1 MIRAGSLLA
10 RVSLAV
16 ALVIALVIAMA
27 ACEKHADAPV
37 AAAAPPQAE
46 AKAESPLQPIAGI
59 KDIMAFIVDPA
70 ADALWESV
78 STLETAKGL
87 EEKFPKTDEEW
98 WVARG
103 HAIRLMEGG
112 NLLLMEGRHVAME
125 GHHLE
130 DSGTPG
136 NLTAEES
143 EKAIAND
150 RATFVGFARA
160 LHDVGYQM
168 LEAVDNKDPPA
179 IMDAGD
185 ALDAVCEGC
194 HLKFWYP
201 GQVVPRFP
209 DQAPEVD
216 APAPA
221 KAK

>member
-1 MIRAGSLLA
+1 MHTQYGITAARRLLA
-10 RVSLAV
+10 LAGLKAVGLIGV
-16 ALVIALVIAMA
+16 AAGLVVGLA

-37 AAAAPPQAE
+37 AAAAP
-46 AKAESPLQPIAGI
+46 KAESPLQPTAGI
-59 KDIMAFIVDPA
+59 KDIMAFQVDPA

-78 STLETAKGL
+78 STLETATGI

-112 NLLLMEGRHVAME
+112 NLLLMEGRRVAME
-125 GHHLE
+125 GSNLE
-130 DSGTPG
+130 DHGTPG

-150 RATFVGFARA
+150 RATYVGFARA

-168 LEAVDNKDPPA
+168 LKA
-179 IMDAGD
+179 IESKNPSALMDAGA
-185 ALDAVCEGC
+185 ALDEVCEGC

-201 GQVVPRFP
+201 GQVVPHFP

-216 APAPA
+216 AP
-221 KAK
+221 K

>member
-1 MIRAGSLLA
+1 MGWLLA
-10 RVSLAV
+10 LVGLAV
-16 ALVIALVIAMA
+16 GLA
-27 ACEKHADAPV
+27 ACEKPADAPV
-37 AAAAPPQAE
+37 AAAASR
-46 AKAESPLQPIAGI
+46 AESALQPTAGI
-59 KDIMAFIVDPA
+59 KDIMAFQVDPA

-78 STLETAKGL
+78 STLETATGI

-112 NLLLMEGRHVAME
+112 NLLLMEGRRVAME
-125 GHHLE
+125 GSHLE
-130 DSGTPG
+130 DHGTPG

-160 LHDVGYQM
+160 LHDVGYRM
-168 LEAVDNKDPPA
+168 LKAIDDKDPPA
-179 IMDAGD
+179 LMDAGA
-185 ALDAVCEGC
+185 ALDEVCEGC

-216 APAPA
+216 APQ
-221 KAK
+221 K